1 MGKKDRKP
9 KQQVAPKV
17 QKHKQITH
25 STSKNTKNIEE
36 QPANQK
42 NLFQIIPENDEGED
56 AFAALPY
63 EEESSH

>member
-1 MGKKDRKP
+1 VTTP
-9 KQQVAPKV
+9 V

-25 STSKNTKNIEE
+25 STPKNTKISEE

-63 EEESSH
+63 